1 MLKTT
6 RISSLLSRFRVNVIL
21 RSVMDESKMTKK
33 DALRFAVP
41 PHFIGVLF
49 PKGMDVLF
57 SGSAYK
63 ALERR
68 FAPSPKEIQDLLI
81 NLRLKLRWSRP
92 RMAALLGASEHAVR
106 AWETGSRQPSG
117 AARRLIWLL
126 DLMLREPG
134 DIKGA
139 LEVIFWGFGKNG
151 PTLAHLSNNESEVD
165 G

>member
-1 MLKTT
+1 
-6 RISSLLSRFRVNVIL
+6 
-21 RSVMDESKMTKK
+21 MDESMTKK

-41 PHFIGVLF
+41 PHFVAVLF

-57 SGSAYK
+57 SGRAYK
-63 ALERR
+63 SLERG
-68 FAPSPKEIQDLLI
+68 FAPNTKQIQNLLI

-106 AWETGSRQPSG
+106 AWETGARQPSG

-126 DLMLREPG
+126 DLMVRQPG

-139 LEVIFWGFGKNG
+139 LELIFWGYGKDNL
-151 PTLAHLSNNESEVD
+151 TFANISNKANTGES
-165 G
+165 